1 MRQPAMPIIS
11 PFESSIAKPGQ
22 GTVVL
27 SLLPPANPTLTTLT
41 YKYPLK
47 LVPRAP
53 GFVGSN
59 GHGPASEESKS
70 PSRPVHL
77 YLLTYGGGLLP
88 GDHIEVS
95 ITLEPKTRMVVTTP
109 QGSTKIFKTDP
120 NNRGNMPNVIKG
132 HRKQMPANEHLSD
145 MSQQSLD
152 VRIGRQAALCY
163 LPDPSVPFQNSRYA
177 QIQTF
182 TVDAIAKGDQR
193 SSLCVLDWVTQG
205 RTSRG
210 EDWNFRSWRGRNEV
224 WAKDEKTGKTRLLL
238 RDSVI
243 LDDEDEDLNSD
254 EDEDEDDDEEEGTA
268 TDLGGDSHSGR
279 VDTPPPQAGL
289 APMNIIQER
298 TRPHGVVGTL
308 ILSGPVF
315 DDLGSFLMH
324 QFTSQPRIGS
334 RNWSA
339 TAPASAQEPSLSTKG
354 NVTWTAARVR
364 AGFVLVKFGAKDF
377 ETARLWLGGLLREEG
392 TVAREFGEEALF
404 SL

>member
-1 MRQPAMPIIS
+1 MRKPTMPIRS

-22 GTVVL
+22 GNVVL
-27 SLLPPANPTLTTLT
+27 SLLPPNNPTLTTLT

-53 GFVGSN
+53 GFVPS
-59 GHGPASEESKS
+59 PDPSSLS
-70 PSRPVHL
+70 DSCPSRPIHL

-95 ITLEPKTRMVVTTP
+95 ITLDPKTRMVVTTP

-120 NNRGNMPNVIKG
+120 TSDSKFNVIKG
-132 HRKQMPANEHLSD
+132 HRKKIPANDHLSD

-163 LPDPSVPFQNSRYA
+163 LPDPSVPYENSRYA

-182 TVDAIAKGDQR
+182 TVDATAKGDQR

-210 EDWNFRSWRGRNEV
+210 ENWNFRFWKGRNEV
-224 WAKDEKTGKTRLLL
+224 WATDEKTGKSRLLL

-243 LDDEDEDLNSD
+243 LDDESEALDDDD
-254 EDEDEDDDEEEGTA
+254 EDEDMEHDVNNG
-268 TDLGGDSHSGR
+268 LNSHHGR
-279 VDTPPPQAGL
+279 AETPPPQAGL
-289 APMNIIQER
+289 VPLNVIQER

-315 DDLGSFLMH
+315 DSLGNYLMH

-334 RNWSA
+334 RNWSSS
-339 TAPASAQEPSLSTKG
+339 TSSSAPEPSLSTKG
-354 NVTWTAARVR
+354 DVTWTAARVR

-377 ETARLWLGGLLREEG
+377 ETAKHWLGGLLREEG
-392 TVAREFGEEALF
+392 SIVREFGEEALF
-404 SL
+404 CL

>member
-1 MRQPAMPIIS
+1 MRQPTMPIRS

-22 GTVVL
+22 GNVVL
-27 SLLPPANPTLTTLT
+27 SLLPPNNPTLTTLT

-53 GFVGSN
+53 GFVPTPD
-59 GHGPASEESKS
+59 PATLSDKC

-95 ITLEPKTRMVVTTP
+95 IKLDPRTRMVVTTP

-120 NNRGNMPNVIKG
+120 NTESSFNVIKG
-132 HRKQMPANEHLSD
+132 HRKKMPANEHLSD

-152 VRIGRQAALCY
+152 VKIGRQAALCY
-163 LPDPSVPFQNSRYA
+163 LPDPSVPYKNSRYA
-177 QIQTF
+177 QVQTF
-182 TVDAIAKGDQR
+182 TVDAAAKGDQR

-210 EDWNFRSWRGRNEV
+210 ENWNFRFWKGRNEV
-224 WAKDEKTGKTRLLL
+224 WATDEKTGKSRLLL

-243 LDDEDEDLNSD
+243 LDDESEALDDSD
-254 EDEDEDDDEEEGTA
+254 EDMEEGVETG
-268 TDLGGDSHSGR
+268 LNSHSGR
-279 VDTPPPQAGL
+279 AETPPPQAGL
-289 APMNIIQER
+289 VPLNIIQER

-315 DDLGSFLMH
+315 DSLGAYLMH

-334 RNWSA
+334 RNWSSTSS
-339 TAPASAQEPSLSTKG
+339 TAPEPSLSTKG
-354 NVTWTAARVR
+354 DVTWTAARVR

-377 ETARLWLGGLLREEG
+377 ETAKDWLGGLLREEG
-392 TVAREFGEEALF
+392 SIVREFGEEALF
-404 SL
+404 CL

>member
-1 MRQPAMPIIS
+1 MRQPAIPIPS
-11 PFESSIAKPGQ
+11 PFQSSIAKPGQ
-22 GTVVL
+22 GKVVL
-27 SLLPPANPTLTTLT
+27 SLLPPNNPTLTTLT

-47 LVPRAP
+47 LVPRAG
-53 GFVGSN
+53 GFV
-59 GHGPASEESKS
+59 PTQESS
-70 PSRPVHL
+70 AVSDSRPSHPVHL

-120 NNRGNMPNVIKG
+120 NNSGSNPNVIKG
-132 HRKQMPANEHLSD
+132 HRNQMPANKHLSD

-152 VRIGRQAALCY
+152 VHIGRQAAICY
-163 LPDPSVPFQNSRYA
+163 LPDPSVPFKNSRYA

-182 TVDAIAKGDQR
+182 TVDAAAKGDQR

-210 EDWNFRSWRGRNEV
+210 ENWNFRFWRGRNEV
-224 WAKDEKTGKTRLLL
+224 WAQDEKTGKSRLLL

-243 LDDEDEDLNSD
+243 LDDEAEVLDDSD
-254 EDEDEDDDEEEGTA
+254 ASESEEDEVTNTNRNIHNGLEN
-268 TDLGGDSHSGR
+268 R
-279 VDTPPPQAGL
+279 VDMPPQAPAGL
-289 APMNIIQER
+289 TPLNIIAER

-315 DDLGSFLMH
+315 EDLGAHFIH
-324 QFTSQPRIGS
+324 QFQSQPRIGS
-334 RNWSA
+334 RNWSDH
-339 TAPASAQEPSLSTKG
+339 APASVPEPSLSHKG
-354 NVTWTAARVR
+354 DVTWTAARVR

-377 ETARLWLGGLLREEG
+377 ETAKHWLGGIIREEG
-392 TVAREFGEEALF
+392 SVVREFGEEALF
-404 SL
+404 CL

>member
-1 MRQPAMPIIS
+1 MPIRS

-27 SLLPPANPTLTTLT
+27 SLLPPNNPTLTTLT

-53 GFVGSN
+53 GFV
-59 GHGPASEESKS
+59 PTPESS
-70 PSRPVHL
+70 TLSDSCPSRPVHL

-95 ITLEPKTRMVVTTP
+95 IKLEPRTRMVVTTP
-109 QGSTKIFKTDP
+109 QGSTKIFKTEP
-120 NNRGNMPNVIKG
+120 GNENGIKLIKG
-132 HRKQMPANEHLSD
+132 HRKQMPANQHLAD

-163 LPDPSVPFQNSRYA
+163 LPDPSVPFKNSRYA
-177 QIQTF
+177 QVQTF
-182 TVDAIAKGDQR
+182 TVDAGAKGDER

-210 EDWNFRSWRGRNEV
+210 ENWNFRFWRGRNEV
-224 WAKDEKTGKTRLLL
+224 WATDEKTGKSRLLL

-243 LDDEDEDLNSD
+243 LDDESEDLDDSDEDLD
-254 EDEDEDDDEEEGTA
+254 M
-268 TDLGGDSHSGR
+268 DSGETSLSR
-279 VDTPPPQAGL
+279 ADTPPPQAGL
-289 APMNIIQER
+289 VPLNVIQER

-315 DDLGSFLMH
+315 DSLGAYLMQ
-324 QFTSQPRIGS
+324 QFNSQPRIGS
-334 RNWSA
+334 RNWSSS
-339 TAPASAQEPSLSTKG
+339 APSSAPEPSLSTKG
-354 NVTWTAARVR
+354 DVTWTAARVR

-377 ETARLWLGGLLREEG
+377 ETAKDWLGGLLRDEG
-392 TVAREFGEEALF
+392 SIAREFGEEALF
-404 SL
+404 CL

>member
-1 MRQPAMPIIS
+1 MPIRS

-27 SLLPPANPTLTTLT
+27 SLLPPNNPTLTTLT

-47 LVPRAP
+47 LVPRTP
-53 GFVGSN
+53 GFVPTQDPS
-59 GHGPASEESKS
+59 ALSDEC

-95 ITLEPKTRMVVTTP
+95 IKLEARTRMVVTTP

-120 NNRGNMPNVIKG
+120 NSENSPNVIKG

-163 LPDPSVPFQNSRYA
+163 LPDPSVPFQNSRYS
-177 QIQTF
+177 QVQTF
-182 TVDAIAKGDQR
+182 TVDATAKGNER
-193 SSLCVLDWVTQG
+193 GSLCVLDWVTQG

-210 EDWNFRSWRGRNEV
+210 ENWNFRFWKGRNEV
-224 WAKDEKTGKTRLLL
+224 WGTDEKTGRSRLLL

-243 LDDEDEDLNSD
+243 LDDETGDLDSSD
-254 EDEDEDDDEEEGTA
+254 EDEDLEEDAARPDPGPTHQPARPE
-268 TDLGGDSHSGR
+268 
-279 VDTPPPQAGL
+279 VTPAPNGL
-289 APMNIIQER
+289 VPLNVIQER

-315 DDLGSFLMH
+315 ESLGSYFLQ

-334 RNWSA
+334 RNWSS
-339 TAPASAQEPSLSTKG
+339 TAPASAPEPSLSTKG
-354 NVTWTAARVR
+354 EVTWTAARVR

-377 ETARLWLGGLLREEG
+377 ETAKDWLGGLLREEG
-392 TVAREFGEEALF
+392 SVIREFGEEALF
-404 SL
+404 CI